1 MNIVRALEVALPD
14 LPERMVRQIPPK
26 LDPRVIAKEHVEK
39 GDAVVL
45 VKMPGSEL
53 VFRFSPMQWKL
64 IQLFDGS
71 RSPAQVAESFEKETG
86 STVSEEDVQ
95 ELASFLQTDTPLLY
109 KTPLEKNIS
118 LQQELRSSRK
128 KRSKFHGIDFSD
140 IIIKVWY
147 DADGYITWLYPKVR
161 FLFTPWFVWASIGM
175 FVLMGWMWWDRFGE
189 VWSDSFAFYNFTRKS
204 GGDLIE
210 FWFLFGAMA
219 AFHETA
225 HGLVGKHYGAT
236 IERMG
241 FTLMYFAPSFFC
253 DATQVWILGG
263 KWARIATAIAGIWL
277 DLVVCFFATIVW
289 WGTATGMAVHD
300 WAYKVMMVT
309 GLGVSILNLNPLIKL
324 DGYLIF
330 SELVAE
336 PSLKEDSTEYLSG
349 LVRKRLFRLPVE
361 IPYVPR
367 RKRAF
372 FAIYGV
378 LSGLYSYVLLSFLMV
393 VTYHILRSFTP
404 EWAFIPALAMGF
416 WVFRLRIEQ
425 LVTFMKTL
433 YVDKKERVRAWF
445 TPLRTAALGVLTAVV
460 LLVPIWPDFAQGPF
474 VLTPVRAAVL
484 HATVPGIVNE
494 VSVNEGQLVAM
505 GDPLVVMRNLAL
517 ESEAALAREAF
528 ETSSAQATLASLH
541 YRNFG
546 AADQERR
553 RQAEE
558 NHLRS
563 EQLAQLRV
571 VSPISGMVVTPH
583 LQDLVG
589 RSLDEG
595 DPLLQL
601 ADTSEMKANIYI
613 PEFSMQD
620 IRIGEPV
627 RLLINGRIRPLSG
640 VLSRVSPA
648 STEPPDGLISKE
660 SLEGINPPRYYLGTV
675 ILKNDGGFVPGMNG
689 SAKILTAQR
698 GLATLCFR
706 FTREIVQRKLW

>member
-1 MNIVRALEVALPD
+1 MNIVRALEVALPEM
-14 LPERMVRQIPPK
+14 PERIVRQTPPK
-26 LDPRVIAKEHVEK
+26 LDPRVISREHIEK

-45 VKMPGSEL
+45 VKMPGTEL
-53 VFRFSPMQWKL
+53 VFRFSPIQWKL
-64 IQLFDGS
+64 IQLFDGTKL
-71 RSPAQVAESFEKETG
+71 PKQIAERFEKETG
-86 STVSEEDVQ
+86 SPVSEEDVQ
-95 ELASFLQTDTPLLY
+95 ELASFLQTDSPLLY

-140 IIIKVWY
+140 IVIKVWY
-147 DADGYITWLYPKVR
+147 NADGYITRLYPKVR

-204 GGDLIE
+204 GSDLIE

-225 HGLVGKHYGAT
+225 HGLVGKHFGAT

-300 WAYKVMMVT
+300 WAYKIMMVT

-349 LVRKRLFRLPVE
+349 LVRKRIFRLPVE
-361 IPYVPR
+361 VPYVPR

-404 EWAFIPALAMGF
+404 EWAFIPASAMGF
-416 WVFRLRIEQ
+416 WVFRSRIEQ

-433 YVDKKERVRAWF
+433 YIDKKERVRAWF
-445 TPLRTAALGVLTAVV
+445 TPLRTVVVGAATAAV

-474 VLTPVRAAVL
+474 VLGPVRTAVL
-484 HATVPGIVNE
+484 HATVPGIINQ
-494 VSVNEGQLVAM
+494 VSVKEGQIVAM
-505 GDPLVVMRNLAL
+505 GDPLIVMRNLAL
-517 ESEAALAREAF
+517 ESEAAHARE
-528 ETSSAQATLASLH
+528 ELQTSTAQATLASLR

-546 AADQERR
+546 AADQERMHH
-553 RQAEE
+553 AEE
-558 NHLRS
+558 NRLRT
-563 EQLAQLRV
+563 EQLAQLMV
-571 VSPISGMVVTPH
+571 VSPISGTVVTPH

-595 DPLLQL
+595 DLLLQL
-601 ADTSEMKANIYI
+601 ADTSEMKANVYI
-613 PEFSMQD
+613 PEFSMRD
-620 IRIGEPV
+620 IRVGESV
-627 RLLINGRIRPLSG
+627 RLLVYGRVTPLSG
-640 VLSRVSPA
+640 VLSRISPA
-648 STEPPDGLISKE
+648 AAEPPEGLIPKE

-675 ILKNDGGFVPGMNG
+675 ILKNDGGLVPGMSG
-689 SAKILTAQR
+689 SAKVLTAR
-698 GLATLCFR
+698 RSLAALCLR
-706 FTREIVQRKLW
+706 FTRGIVQRKVW